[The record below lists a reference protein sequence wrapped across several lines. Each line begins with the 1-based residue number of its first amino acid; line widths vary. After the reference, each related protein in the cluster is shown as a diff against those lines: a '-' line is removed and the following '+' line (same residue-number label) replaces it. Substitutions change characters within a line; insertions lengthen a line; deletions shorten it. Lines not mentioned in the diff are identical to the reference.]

1 MNTSYLVLKE
11 LNIQNA
17 SSYNN
22 FYCVGF
28 PGVTSFSGFAD
39 AVCRRLSE
47 VVGTPVT
54 SEAFAVLVHGATH
67 HDGMERHVRYMQGEK
82 VADLASPP
90 SMKQEHKCDMTVTVI
105 IKTAYHGK
113 ATGWAKTSTDSLYT
127 VFDTHQAAI
136 TDAVT
141 SLRLAGGTI
150 TNDIFDEEI
159 VLCKKHFLSSESVDS
174 VENIV
179 RKLSP
184 GFFMAS
190 ATPLFEEYMTLFDGD
205 ALRAITHACA
215 LYREQSEG
223 DGRARYRRAQRGWI
237 TPSNI
242 GYVGIT
248 EPTQVD
254 GARSDTPLVYAE
266 PLTGLVEYVFAPRE
280 LRKMKGNGMQDSR
293 IFFSSSYQNNVYL
306 VAA

>member
-1 MNTSYLVLKE
+1 MNTSYLILKE
-11 LNIQNA
+11 LKVQNA

-28 PGVTSFSGFAD
+28 PGVTSFSGFSD
-39 AVCRRLSE
+39 AVCRRISE
-47 VVGTPVT
+47 VVGTRVT
-54 SEAFAVLVHGATH
+54 SEAFAILVHGATH
-67 HDGMERHVRYMQGEK
+67 HEGMERHVRYMQGEK
-82 VADLASPP
+82 TADLASPP

-113 ATGWAKTSTDSLYT
+113 ATGWGKASTDSLHT
-127 VFDTHQAAI
+127 VFNEHHADIA
-136 TDAVT
+136 DAVA

-150 TNDIFDEEI
+150 TNDIFDDDI
-159 VLCKKHFLSSESVDS
+159 VLCKKHFLSGESLDS
-174 VENIV
+174 VEKIV
-179 RKLSP
+179 RKLNP

-190 ATPLFEEYMTLFDGD
+190 ATPLFEQYMTLFDGD
-205 ALRAITHACA
+205 ALKAISHACA
-215 LYREQSEG
+215 LYREEPEG
-223 DGRARYRRAQRGWI
+223 EGRARYRRAQQGWI
-237 TPSNI
+237 TPTNI

-248 EPTQVD
+248 EPSQVD

-280 LRKMKGNGMQDSR
+280 LKKMKNNGMQDSR
-293 IFFSSSYQNNVYL
+293 IFFSSTYQNNVYL